1 MRSAKVEKN
10 SIPNNFSSG
19 SLFALKVILSYIN
32 IVLKDVVCIRFRLL
46 LMNTR
51 DKQYIH
57 QLQEKIAISN
67 DQQAYNDLFV
77 LFYPSLRQF
86 AFSFLQSKPLSEE
99 VVSDVFIKIW
109 EKRKLLHTI
118 NNLKLYLFT
127 STRNVA
133 LNYLK
138 KQKGL
143 NNLPVEDYWVELNS
157 IYFDPEQMMITA
169 EMIAKVHAAI
179 QGLPARCR
187 LIFKLVKEEGLKY
200 KEVAELLN
208 LSVKTVENQ
217 MTLALKK
224 IGSAIGFNIHRTVSS
239 ARSF

>member
-1 MRSAKVEKN
+1 M
-10 SIPNNFSSG
+10 NNHD
-19 SLFALKVILSYIN
+19 KRYILI
-32 IVLKDVVCIRFRLL
+32 
-46 LMNTR
+46 
-51 DKQYIH
+51 
-57 QLQEKIAISN
+57 LQEKIAVDN

-77 LFYPSLRQF
+77 LFYQSLRQF
-86 AFSFLQSKPLSEE
+86 AFSFLKSKQLAEE

-109 EKRKLLHTI
+109 QKRSSLHTI
-118 NNLKLYLFT
+118 GNLKLYLFT

-133 LNYLK
+133 LNYIK

-143 NNLPVEDYWVELNS
+143 NNLPAEDYWVELNS

-169 EMIAKVHAAI
+169 EMIARVHEAV
-179 QGLPARCR
+179 QSLPSRCR

-200 KEVAELLN
+200 REVAELLN

-224 IGSAIGFNIHRTVSS
+224 IGSAIGFDIHRSVSS
-239 ARSF
+239 VKYL

>member
-1 MRSAKVEKN
+1 MDNRDR
-10 SIPNNFSSG
+10 PY
-19 SLFALKVILSYIN
+19 IL
-32 IVLKDVVCIRFRLL
+32 
-46 LMNTR
+46 
-51 DKQYIH
+51 

-77 LFYPSLRQF
+77 LFYQSLKQF
-86 AFSFLQSKPLSEE
+86 AFSFLKSKQLSEE

-109 EKRKLLHTI
+109 QKRSSLHTI
-118 NNLKLYLFT
+118 INLKLYLFT

-157 IYFDPEQMMITA
+157 IYFDPEQLMITA
-169 EMIAKVHAAI
+169 EMIARVHRAV
-179 QGLPARCR
+179 QSLPSRCR

-200 KEVAELLN
+200 REVAELLN

-224 IGSAIGFNIHRTVSS
+224 IGSAIGFDIHRSISS
-239 ARSF
+239 AKSF